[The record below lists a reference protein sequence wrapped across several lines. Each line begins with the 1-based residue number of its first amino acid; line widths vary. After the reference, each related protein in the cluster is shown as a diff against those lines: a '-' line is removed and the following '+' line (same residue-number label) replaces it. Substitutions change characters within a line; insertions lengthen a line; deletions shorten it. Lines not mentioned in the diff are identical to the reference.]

1 MKHLNIRKAIIEDLP
16 TLTAIYNQ
24 AIKANQTADSVSMT
38 TADRMPWFTTH
49 QNSKFPLI
57 IAEVENIVCGYA
69 TLSNYRGGRPA
80 LRTVV
85 EVSYYIHQDH
95 QRKGLGTTLL
105 KESLELAKELGFKHA
120 VAILLETNLP
130 SINLLEKFEFEKWG
144 HLPNVAEFDNGV
156 CGHVYYGKH
165 LGQKT
170 S

>member
-1 MKHLNIRKAIIEDLP
+1 MSHLNIRKAVVEDLSA
-16 TLTAIYNQ
+16 LTNIYNQ
-24 AIKANQTADSVSMT
+24 AIKANQTADSIPMT
-38 TADRMPWFTTH
+38 TADRMSWFTAH
-49 QNSKFPLI
+49 QNPKFPLI
-57 IAEVENIVCGYA
+57 IAEQENVVCGYA

-105 KESLELAKELGFKHA
+105 EKSLELAKALEFKHA

-130 SINLLEKFEFEKWG
+130 SIHLLEKFKFEKWG
-144 HLPNVAEFDNGV
+144 HLPNVAEFDNAV

-165 LGQKT
+165 L
-170 S
+170 

>member
-1 MKHLNIRKAIIEDLP
+1 MKQLTIRKAVVEDLP
-16 TLTAIYNQ
+16 ILTTIYNQ
-24 AIKANQTADSVSMT
+24 AIKANQTADSIPLT
-38 TADRMPWFTTH
+38 LADRMPWFTAH
-49 QNSKFPLI
+49 QNPKFPLI
-57 IAEVENIVCGYA
+57 VAEIENDVCGYA

-105 KESLELAKELGFKHA
+105 RKSLALAKELAFKHA

-130 SINLLEKFEFEKWG
+130 SIHLLEKFEFEKWG
-144 HLPNVAEFDNGV
+144 HLPNVAEFGKEV

-165 LGQKT
+165 L
-170 S
+170 